1 MKEVSLTDTEDEADD
16 DEPAT
21 TPHDIIAKA
30 TICKYYGFFKEAIGN
45 QIINIYIK
53 TILQFYFLV
62 DYMNKESSQIGGPNC
77 VVEIGKI
84 LYTILS

>member
-45 QIINIYIK
+45 QITLI
-53 TILQFYFLV
+53 
-62 DYMNKESSQIGGPNC
+62 
-77 VVEIGKI
+77 
-84 LYTILS
+84 